1 MGTST
6 SNPGQK
12 GGTPLIPS
20 WLDEGDSP
28 PQPQATNRFSI
39 PRANFTR
46 FINDNKLGNGGGN
59 RHLKRAT
66 SHYVKNSLGGSSNAT
81 ARLGAAKTS
90 TAQMFSIFNSIV
102 TNGVDA
108 TQRSFKLGD
117 IIGKKASDALLMI
130 GEFVCPDGGSTDEG
144 IARDSYIEAIIAM
157 PELQEKNIEEL
168 SAPEFLA
175 FTQHYMAKV
184 IEERLI
190 NDIGNRSLSLP
201 DSVIQIDEIQ
211 QQLSG
216 FVSGAVSDAVAKLN
230 VDISQ
235 IDSSQVRNIVDSIYK
250 KTYDLLT
257 ELGGSI

>member
-20 WLDEGDSP
+20 WLDDGGLP
-28 PQPQATNRFSI
+28 PQPQAPDRFSS

-46 FINDNKLGNGGGN
+46 FINDNKSGNGGSA
-59 RHLKRAT
+59 RHLHNAT
-66 SHYVKNSLGGSSNAT
+66 SGYVRNSLGGSSNAT
-81 ARLGAAKTS
+81 ARLGAARTS
-90 TAQMFSIFNSIV
+90 AVRVFSVFNSII
-102 TNGVDA
+102 TRGVDA
-108 TQRSFKLGD
+108 TQRLFKLGD
-117 IIGKKASDALLMI
+117 MIGKKASEALLMI

-157 PELQEKNIEEL
+157 PELQEKNIETL
-168 SAPEFLA
+168 SPPEFLA

-190 NDIGNRSLSLP
+190 NDIGTKSFSLP
-201 DSVIQIDEIQ
+201 DSVTQIDEIQ

-216 FVSGAVSDAVAKLN
+216 FISGAVSDAVSKLN

-235 IDSSQVRNIVDSIYK
+235 IDSSQVKNIVDSIYK
-250 KTYDLLT
+250 KSYDLLAGL
-257 ELGGSI
+257 EG

>member
-20 WLDEGDSP
+20 WLDDGDFP
-28 PQPQATNRFSI
+28 PQPQAPDRFTT
-39 PRANFTR
+39 PRADFTR
-46 FINDNKLGNGGGN
+46 FINDNKSGNSGST
-59 RHLKRAT
+59 RHLSRAA
-66 SHYVKNSLGGSSNAT
+66 SRYVRNSLGGSSNAT
-81 ARLGAAKTS
+81 TRLGAARTS
-90 TAQMFSIFNSIV
+90 AVRMFSVFNSIIKR
-102 TNGVDA
+102 GVDE

-117 IIGKKASDALLMI
+117 IIGKKASEALLMI

-157 PELQEKNIEEL
+157 PELQEKNIEAL
-168 SAPEFLA
+168 SPPEFLA

-184 IEERLI
+184 IEDRLI
-190 NDIGNRSLSLP
+190 NDIGTKSFSLP
-201 DSVIQIDEIQ
+201 DSVTQIDEIQ

-216 FVSGAVSDAVAKLN
+216 FISGAVSDAVAKLN

-235 IDSSQVRNIVDSIYK
+235 IDSSQVKSIVDSIYK
-250 KTYDLLT
+250 RSYDLLAGL
-257 ELGGSI
+257 EG